1 MPPVWAPGR
10 WSRLCG
16 AQRSARG
23 QLAALVALELGL
35 ALQAAIALAGLA
47 LGSEPREPATSL
59 GYLAASVLILPA
71 VIPSARSRSRWD
83 AGVIALVCL
92 ALAVVSVRL
101 RTTWGRAL
109 TAPGGCSSP
118 STACSRSRPVRARR
132 SSSRAR

>member
-1 MPPVWAPGR
+1 MRGLLSESLNSAVVLYAAGLAVWALVSAVR
-10 WSRLCG
+10 G
-16 AQRSARG
+16 APLARG

-35 ALQAAIALAGLA
+35 VLQAAIALGGLV

-83 AGVIALVCL
+83 TGVIAIVCL

-101 RTTWGRAL
+101 RATWGR
-109 TAPGGCSSP
+109 G
-118 STACSRSRPVRARR
+118 
-132 SSSRAR
+132 

>member
-1 MPPVWAPGR
+1 VSESLNSAVAVYAAG
-10 WSRLCG
+10 LG
-16 AQRSARG
+16 AWVLVSAIRGAALERG

-83 AGVIALVCL
+83 AGVIALVCF
-92 ALAVVSVRL
+92 ALTVVCMRL
-101 RTTWGRAL
+101 RTTWGRA
-109 TAPGGCSSP
+109 
-118 STACSRSRPVRARR
+118 
-132 SSSRAR
+132 